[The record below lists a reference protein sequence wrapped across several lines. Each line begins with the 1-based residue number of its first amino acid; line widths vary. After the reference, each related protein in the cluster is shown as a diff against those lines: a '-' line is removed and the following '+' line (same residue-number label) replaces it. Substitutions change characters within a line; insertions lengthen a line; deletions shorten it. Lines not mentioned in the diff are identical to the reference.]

1 MLKNNSASIVE
12 NKNGPIVIAVYSK
25 ARLFRGYKRADQPP
39 QNLTM
44 RPQHI
49 G

>member
-12 NKNGPIVIAVYSK
+12 NKTGPIVIAVYSK
-25 ARLFRGYKRADQPP
+25 DRLFRGCKRADQPP

-44 RPQHI
+44 LTQHI